1 MNNNQRNLGQK
12 STPDG
17 LTLRRKAIAIAVAS
31 FVTLSAGP
39 VYAADDQALEDLQ
52 KVLQELKAE
61 NANLKKK
68 LENQTL
74 NNAASSASAETKA
87 APADQNVKAAA
98 TEDSSILDAVVV
110 KFKKKNVLEKIK
122 EVPASVSIVS
132 GEQLENLQATNITE
146 VLRRVGNVN
155 FNYGNPRTGSLT
167 LRGITTGS
175 SDQIDPSIGT
185 VLDGVSIGYTPLV
198 NGYIFTDI
206 DTVDV
211 TRGPQGT
218 QGAKASNIGR
228 ITFTTK
234 PPTFSPEASLSQT
247 FGDWNTLKTS
257 AVLGGA
263 VVDDLLA
270 WRGTLVREQAD
281 GPFKNQFPDLA
292 GRSTYQNVDRT
303 FGRVQLLLT
312 PTDNFTAK
320 LSVEDQPKGAEFIN
334 GNTVRHPEP
343 TVFSDGVAR
352 PAASVDTTYKK
363 YLNRAW
369 FNADPTTW
377 NPATDY
383 FKYAT
388 NVDNNG
394 AIITGSKGAT
404 LNLDWNVAGHNL
416 KSITG
421 YRDHWFSAAND
432 EGTPFD
438 ITKSGGYITKYNQL
452 SQEFRITSDKSKGKF
467 VDYLA
472 GVYFLDTDNDSNNRT
487 RYGNDAGAF
496 QASDASSA
504 TGANA
509 TLYGA
514 NVTQYNFL
522 ASNAAGQALLRD
534 SLNLAYKNTHTYVK
548 NQSTALYGQAD
559 WHLSE
564 PLTLTTG
571 YRISNE
577 DRKTAQGIFLADKGV
592 GADFNTAFGN
602 VTTSAAINPINPA
615 TGSTDQQ
622 AAANRLAQKYFGA
635 VATYATLT
643 TTQQN
648 QLKTAALI
656 RNATLQPGSLYFTKD
671 ATNPWKGN
679 INSGNISLANK
690 FNEDFTVYG
699 TLQYGEKAGISQI
712 DTAGISSLVKK
723 ERTTGYELGLR
734 TSFLENALTLNTD
747 VFLND
752 IKDFQSTVNVE
763 DPVAT
768 AAYRLA
774 NPSVSAADSQQY
786 QSVVGN
792 VPGVRVKGLEIDAT
806 YTGIKNI
813 TLTLA
818 SAYNDARFSKDN
830 ILAKP
835 SEIDSTTVPF
845 QKYYNAKGETLNN
858 APKFTANLGVDYR
871 LPVFGNKVFHSS
883 ANYKYTS
890 SQHTSNSSYDV
901 IDAYGILDLGVGIG
915 RKDGLFDLNLI
926 AKNALNTEY
935 HQDAFSSYTPTLPR
949 WIGIVFSG
957 KL

>member
-1 MNNNQRNLGQK
+1 MNNNQK
-12 STPDG
+12 KIG
-17 LTLRRKAIAIAVAS
+17 LRPTQEAFTFRRTAVAIAISS
-31 FVTLSAGP
+31 FMALSAGP
-39 VYAADDQALEDLQ
+39 VYAADDQAFADLQ
-52 KVLQELKAE
+52 KALLELKAE

-68 LENQTL
+68 LENKPS
-74 NNAASSASAETKA
+74 NNSDAASNARATTTPADQDTKA
-87 APADQNVKAAA
+87 AAA
-98 TEDSSILDAVVV
+98 EDSSILDAVVV
-110 KFKKKNVLEKIK
+110 KFKKKSVLEKVK
-122 EVPASVSIVS
+122 DVPTSVSIVS
-132 GEQLENLQATNITE
+132 GEALENLQATNLTE

-155 FNYGNPRTGSLT
+155 FNYGNPRTGTLT

-175 SDQIDPSIGT
+175 SDQIDPSVGAI
-185 VLDGVSIGYTPLV
+185 LDGVSIAYTPLV

-206 DTVDV
+206 DTVDA

-218 QGAKASNIGR
+218 QGGKASNIGR

-234 PPTFSPEASLSQT
+234 APTFYPEASLSQT

-270 WRGTLVREQAD
+270 WRGTIVREQAD
-281 GPFKNQFPDLA
+281 GPFKNQFPDLD
-292 GRSTYQNVDRT
+292 GRTTYQNVDRT
-303 FGRVQLLLT
+303 FGRVQFLLT
-312 PTDNFTAK
+312 PTDNVSAK
-320 LSVEDQPKGAEFIN
+320 VSVEFQPRGSEFVN
-334 GNTVRHPEP
+334 GNTIRHPEP
-343 TVFSDGVAR
+343 TTFSDGVAR

-369 FNADPTTW
+369 FNASPTTW

-404 LNLDWNVAGHNL
+404 VNLDWNVAGHNL

-421 YRDHWFSAAND
+421 YRNHWFSAAND

-438 ITKSGGYITKYNQL
+438 ITKSGGYITDYNQF

-472 GVYFLDTDNDSNNRT
+472 GVYFLDTDNDSNSRT

-496 QASDASSA
+496 QANDTIYNALSA
-504 TGANA
+504 TG
-509 TLYGA
+509 T
-514 NVTQYNFL
+514 
-522 ASNAAGQALLRD
+522 GQALLKD
-534 SLNLAYKNTHTYVK
+534 SLNLVYKNTHTYVK

-559 WHLSE
+559 WHLTE

-602 VTTSAAINPINPA
+602 GTTIGTLVADPSAGTTA
-615 TGSTDQQ
+615 QQ
-622 AAANRLAQKYFGA
+622 AAADRLAKRYFGA
-635 VATYATLT
+635 TATWASIGGAGQT
-643 TTQQN
+643 
-648 QLKTAALI
+648 QLKQATVV
-656 RNATLQPGSLYFTKD
+656 RNSTLQPNSLYDTKD
-671 ATNPWKGN
+671 ALNPWKGN

-690 FNEDFTVYG
+690 FNEDFTAYG

-712 DTAGISSLVKK
+712 DTAGNSSLVKK
-723 ERTTGYELGLR
+723 ERTTGYEVGLR
-734 TSFLENALTLNTD
+734 TSLLENTLTLNTD
-747 VFLND
+747 VFVND

-792 VPGVRVKGLEIDAT
+792 IAGVRVKGIEIDAA
-806 YTGIKNI
+806 YSGIKNV
-813 TLTLA
+813 TLSLA
-818 SAYNDARFSKDN
+818 SAYNDARYSSDN
-830 ILAKP
+830 YLAKP
-835 SEIDSTTVPF
+835 SEINSTAPF

-858 APKFTANLGVDYR
+858 APKFTANLGIDYR
-871 LPVFGNKVFHSS
+871 LPVFGNKIFHSS

-890 SQHTSNSSYDV
+890 SQHTSPSSYDV
-901 IDAYGILDLGVGIG
+901 IDAYGLLDLGVGIG
-915 RKDGLFDLNLI
+915 RKDGLFDLNFI
-926 AKNALNTEY
+926 AKNALNTQY
-935 HQDAFSSYTPTLPR
+935 HVDGFSSYTPNLPR
-949 WIGIVFSG
+949 WIGVVFSG
-957 KL
+957 KI